1 MGDKKYNRRYKMRSL
16 EEKQEKTFEEISETP
31 LEEDYDAGKDSALAH
46 EIVEEKKSFKKE
58 LEDLINN
65 HSKENGSDTSDFIL
79 AEYLNDCLLIFDK
92 AVKRRREWWGDK
104 EKSGTF

>member
-1 MGDKKYNRRYKMRSL
+1 MRSL
-16 EEKQEKTFEEISETP
+16 EEKEEKTFEEIPEIP
-31 LEEDYDAGKDSALAH
+31 LGEDYDSSKDPALAH
-46 EIVEEKKSFKKE
+46 EDNEVVEEKKNFKKE
-58 LEDLINN
+58 LEDLINS

-92 AVKRRREWWGDK
+92 AVKRRREWWGAK